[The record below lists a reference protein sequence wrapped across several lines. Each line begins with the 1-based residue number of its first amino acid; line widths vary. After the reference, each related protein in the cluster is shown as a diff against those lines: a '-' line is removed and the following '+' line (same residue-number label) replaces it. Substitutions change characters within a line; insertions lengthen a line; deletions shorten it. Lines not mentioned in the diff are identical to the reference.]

1 MMDNTILL
9 TGITGNVGSA
19 VVNYLKSINID
30 FIAGVR
36 NIEKSKQKDDS
47 IQYVHFDFEDALTYE
62 TALHGVKKIFL
73 VRPPQLTDV
82 RGIFKPFIKKCKEAG
97 VKQIV
102 FLSLLGA
109 EMNPFPP
116 HHKIEKAIVESEIPY
131 TFIRPSFFMQ
141 NLSTTHS
148 EDIKERDDLFIPSGK
163 ARISFIDTRDIGE
176 IIGRTITEEGHE
188 NKAYTITG
196 SEAITYFEVA
206 DTMTRLLERKITY
219 SNPPMLKFRKNMIDR
234 GIKREFT
241 TVMMILYFT
250 TKLGMA
256 NHVTNTAELLLKR
269 KPRTIEEFIKDHLDV
284 WKCGNLKDRVYLQ

>member
-1 MMDNTILL
+1 MMDDTILL

-19 VVNYLKSINID
+19 VVNYLKSINIG

-36 NIEKSKQKDDS
+36 NIERSKQQDDS
-47 IQYVHFDFEDALTYE
+47 IEYIHFDFQDTVTYE
-62 TALHGVKKIFL
+62 SALHGVKKVFL

-82 RGIFKPFIKKCKEAG
+82 RGIFIPFIQKCKEVG

-109 EMNPFPP
+109 EKNPFPP
-116 HHKIEKAIVESEIPY
+116 HHKIEKAIVKSEIPY

-141 NLSTTHS
+141 NLSTTHA

-163 ARISFIDTRDIGE
+163 AKVSFIDTRDIGE
-176 IIGRTITEEGHE
+176 IIGRTITEEGHK

-196 SEAITYFEVA
+196 SDAITYFKVA
-206 DTMTRLLERKITY
+206 DTMTRVLGRKITY
-219 SNPPMLKFRKNMIDR
+219 SNPSLFKFRKNMIER
-234 GIKREFT
+234 GIKKDFAT
-241 TVMMILYFT
+241 IMMVLYLT

-269 KPRTIEEFIKDHLDV
+269 KPRTIEDFIKDYIDV
-284 WKCGNLKDRVYLQ
+284 WQ

>member
-1 MMDNTILL
+1 MMDNKILL

-19 VVNYLKSINID
+19 VVKYLKSIKID

-36 NIEKSKQKDDS
+36 DIERSKQQDDS
-47 IQYVHFDFEDALTYE
+47 IQYIHFDFQDTVTYE
-62 TALHGVKKIFL
+62 TALHGVKKVFL

-82 RGIFKPFIKKCKEAG
+82 RGIFIPFIQKCKEVG
-97 VKQIV
+97 VNQIV

-109 EMNPFPP
+109 EKNPFPP

-141 NLSTTHS
+141 NLSTTHA
-148 EDIKERDDLFIPSGK
+148 EDIKERDDLFISSGK
-163 ARISFIDTRDIGE
+163 AKLSFIDTRDIGE
-176 IIGRTITEEGHE
+176 IIGRTITEEGHK

-196 SEAITYFEVA
+196 SQAITYYKVA
-206 DTMTRLLERKITY
+206 DIMTRVLGRKITY
-219 SNPPMLKFRKNMIDR
+219 SNPSLFKFRKDMIKR
-234 GIKREFT
+234 GIKKDFAT
-241 TVMMILYFT
+241 IMVILYLT

-269 KPRTIEEFIKDHLDV
+269 KPRTIEDFIKDYIDI
-284 WKCGNLKDRVYLQ
+284 WQ

>member
-1 MMDNTILL
+1 MMDNKILL
-9 TGITGNVGSA
+9 TGVTGNVGSA

-36 NIEKSKQKDDS
+36 DIERSKHQDDS
-47 IQYVHFDFEDALTYE
+47 IQYIHFDFQDTITYE
-62 TALHGVKKIFL
+62 TALHGVKKVFL

-82 RGIFKPFIKKCKEAG
+82 RGIFIPFIQKCKEVG
-97 VKQIV
+97 VTQIV

-109 EMNPFPP
+109 EKNPFPP
-116 HHKIEKAIVESEIPY
+116 HHKIEKAIVESKIPY

-141 NLSTTHS
+141 NLSTTHA

-163 ARISFIDTRDIGE
+163 AKVSFIDTRDIGE
-176 IIGRTITEEGHE
+176 IIGRTITEEGHK

-196 SEAITYFEVA
+196 SESITYFEVA
-206 DTMTRLLERKITY
+206 DTMTRVLERKITY
-219 SNPPMLKFRKNMIDR
+219 SNPSPFKFRKDMIKR
-234 GIKREFT
+234 GIKKKFA
-241 TVMMILYFT
+241 TVMMVLYIT

-269 KPRTIEEFIKDHLDV
+269 KPITIDDFIKDHIDV
-284 WKCGNLKDRVYLQ
+284 WR